1 MDQIATEGVQESLR
15 QIPVAC
21 NFGTKKNFQG
31 HVDTWKG
38 YKLLAD
44 VNGCGMFKF
53 FNYSLIIAIKSL
65 YENGMKKK
73 ESAPKNNAA
82 TCKVGRAEV
91 IIILQAGKSFLIV
104 LIIPTS

>member
-1 MDQIATEGVQESLR
+1 MDQIASEGVQESLK

-21 NFGTKKNFQG
+21 DFGTKKNSQG

-53 FNYSLIIAIKSL
+53 FIIH
-65 YENGMKKK
+65 
-73 ESAPKNNAA
+73 
-82 TCKVGRAEV
+82 
-91 IIILQAGKSFLIV
+91 
-104 LIIPTS
+104 